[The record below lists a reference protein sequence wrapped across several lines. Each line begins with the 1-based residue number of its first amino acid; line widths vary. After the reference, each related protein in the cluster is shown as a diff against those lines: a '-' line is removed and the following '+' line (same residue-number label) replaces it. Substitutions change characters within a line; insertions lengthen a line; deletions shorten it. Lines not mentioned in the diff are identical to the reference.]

1 MCTVAEQKD
10 PTCFCPQRGPHRG
23 PLDPSDVLP
32 PELLFDILGYLEAT
46 SLAKASTVSWRWRAL
61 CLSAHLWKTLYLR
74 AGWRVTD
81 TPASKTPDH
90 LSCARR
96 SRQVMLDGVLQDA
109 DVPWHFLF
117 RQRTRLKDNWD
128 AGRFVRFQ
136 LPHPDHAAEGHTGAV
151 YAIQQRGRRLVSG
164 GADGTVRRWDLDSQR
179 LIGRALR
186 GHHGRVYALH
196 FDGRRDIIVSGSSSA
211 EVFVWRFSSG
221 ELLQAIPHAHNSAVV
236 SLHFSGGV
244 LATGSM
250 DNDVKVWKQCS
261 SVQAVHSS
269 ADSSRYGT
277 LVEASTLKGH
287 VGGVTAVYVHEDT
300 IVSSSGDLCVK
311 VWSIDTGECLRTFS
325 NPEHVAS
332 VHVDGQKIS
341 KGAPHP
347 IQIIDHTCGE
357 TVATLCKTSQTLR
370 TAYAKLEKGHCVALV
385 SGSLEEQVTIW
396 KEDQVKTWSPL
407 RHLKLCNNV
416 EILGG
421 TSSYGQVL
429 DGVCPAQQQQKQPQR
444 RRPLQHR
451 YRRRVVEVT
460 DENSANVISRSAT
473 NVSGAVS
480 GSRVGIAPSDGGEIP
495 RPRIYHVQLDE
506 RRVTCCS
513 TRFGIVGWD
522 FGNGDKDIEVAGGFF
537 AN

>member
-1 MCTVAEQKD
+1 DQTLVA
-10 PTCFCPQRGPHRG
+10 CLQRGLP
-23 PLDPSDVLP
+23 DPSHVLP
-32 PELLFDILGYLEAT
+32 LELLFDILDYLEAT
-46 SLAKASTVSWRWRAL
+46 SLVKASAVSWRWRAL
-61 CLSAHLWKTLYLR
+61 CLSPHLWKSLYLR
-74 AGWRVTD
+74 AGWKASD
-81 TPASKTPDH
+81 TPASRIPDH
-90 LSCARR
+90 PMCARR
-96 SRQVMLDGVLQDA
+96 SRQIMFDGVLQDA

-128 AGRFVRFQ
+128 AGRFIHFQ
-136 LPHPDHAAEGHTGAV
+136 LPHPDHVVEGHTGAV
-151 YAIQQRGRRLVSG
+151 
-164 GADGTVRRWDLDSQR
+164 WDLDSQR

-196 FDGRRDIIVSGSSSA
+196 FDGRKDIIVSGSSSA
-211 EVFVWRFSSG
+211 EVYVWRFSSG
-221 ELLQAIPHAHNSAVV
+221 ELLQAIPHAHDSAVV
-236 SLHFSGGV
+236 SLHFSGGI

-347 IQIIDHTCGE
+347 IQIIDHTSGE

-396 KEDQVKTWSPL
+396 KEDRVKTWSPL
-407 RHLKLCNNV
+407 RHLKLCNNM
-416 EILGG
+416 ETLG
-421 TSSYGQVL
+421 
-429 DGVCPAQQQQKQPQR
+429 
-444 RRPLQHR
+444 
-451 YRRRVVEVT
+451 VT
-460 DENSANVISRSAT
+460 DENSANVMSRSAT

-480 GSRVGIAPSDGGEIP
+480 ESLVSIAPSDGGEIP
-495 RPRIYHVQLDE
+495 KPRIYHVQLDE

-522 FGNGDKDIEVAGGFF
+522 FGNGDKDIEVASGFF